1 MRYLRTMLVLGAAA
15 LLAGCA
21 GYRLG
26 PTGGQAAGER
36 SVQIVPFVNRT
47 DEARLSDAVTTAL
60 RKELQRDGTY
70 RLATRDAGDVVVH
83 GRLTRYER
91 REISLVADDVATARD
106 YNVSLTAEVTAR
118 ERGTGKVLF
127 DQPITSYTLIRVS
140 PDLANTERQALPLLA
155 TDLARRITAL
165 LADGSW

>member
-1 MRYLRTMLVLGAAA
+1 MRHLWTLLAVCGAA

-26 PTGGQAAGER
+26 PTSGQAAGER
-36 SVQIVPFVNRT
+36 SVQIVPFANRT

-60 RKELQRDGTY
+60 RKELQRDGTF
-70 RLATRDAGDVVVH
+70 RVATRDPGDIVVN
-83 GRLTRYER
+83 GSLTRYER

-106 YNVSLTAEVTAR
+106 YNVSLTAQITAR

-127 DQPITSYTLIRVS
+127 DQPITSHTLIRVS
-140 PDLANTERQALPLLA
+140 PDLTNTERQALPLLA
-155 TDLARRITAL
+155 TDLARRVTAL